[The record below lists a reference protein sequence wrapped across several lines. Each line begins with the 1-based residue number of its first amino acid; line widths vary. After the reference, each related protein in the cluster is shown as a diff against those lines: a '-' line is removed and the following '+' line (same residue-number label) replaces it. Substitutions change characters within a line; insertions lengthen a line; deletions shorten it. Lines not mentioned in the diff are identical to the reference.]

1 MIGISS
7 ISRMLAFALT
17 TTLLA
22 GSARLQDKPPST
34 TPGSQPGQGTTPP
47 AGSTTPPAGQQ
58 PTTPPPAQ
66 QPTTPPA
73 APATK
78 PPAGQAATT
87 PPPGQAAT
95 TPSEAKPGEKGGDK
109 APFKPEELEQI
120 LAPIALYPDDLLS
133 QILMATTYPLE
144 IVEADRWVKKNKS
157 LKGDA
162 AAKALEKEDWDPSV
176 KSLVNLP
183 DVLSLLSEKL
193 DWTQKLGDAFIGQ
206 QKEVMDT
213 IQKMRQ
219 KAKDAGKLETNEN
232 QKIEVK
238 TEGTTE
244 VIVIQSAQ
252 PNTVYVPVYNPTVVY
267 GTWAYPSYPPYP
279 YYPPAYG
286 VGMGLAVGFAWGYA
300 WGHCNWGG
308 GDVDIDINR
317 NTNINNNI
325 DRDKYKNR
333 QQGDRGQ
340 GGRDGQGGRGG
351 QGGQSKFKHDPSHR
365 QGVPYR
371 DSKSASQFGGRSQGQ
386 AAQARESYR
395 GRSQSPSAGTAD
407 RGAAS
412 GRGGS
417 GAGSRPSA
425 GTSNRASTGAS
436 TRGGSSTRSSSG
448 LSGVSSGGRAAT
460 SSSSRGRSSLSSS
473 GGGRSGGGGGRGGGG
488 RGGGGRR

>member
-1 MIGISS
+1 MIGNSS
-7 ISRMLAFALT
+7 ISRMLALALT

-22 GSARLQDKPPST
+22 GSARLQDKPA
-34 TPGSQPGQGTTPP
+34 GGQQPPTTPP
-47 AGSTTPPAGQQ
+47 ASQPAQGTPPAGKPATTPPASPQATPPAGQQ
-58 PTTPPPAQ
+58 
-66 QPTTPPA
+66 
-73 APATK
+73 AT
-78 PPAGQAATT
+78 PPAGQPA
-87 PPPGQAAT
+87 
-95 TPSEAKPGEKGGDK
+95 TPSTEAKPGEKGGDK
-109 APFKPEELEQI
+109 APFKAEELEQI

-162 AAKALEKEDWDPSV
+162 AAKALEKEDWDPAV
-176 KSLVNLP
+176 KSLINLP
-183 DVLSLLSEKL
+183 DVLGMLSEKL

-213 IQKMRQ
+213 VQKLRQ
-219 KAKDAGKLETNEN
+219 KAKDAGKLETNQN

-252 PNTVYVPVYNPTVVY
+252 PDTVYVPVYNPTVVY

-286 VGMGLAVGFAWGYA
+286 VGMGIAVGFAWGYA

-308 GDVDIDINR
+308 GDVDIDVNR

-386 AAQARESYR
+386 AAQARDSYR

-417 GAGSRPSA
+417 SAGTRPSA
-425 GTSNRASTGAS
+425 GTSNRGGSGAT
-436 TRGGSSTRSSSG
+436 TRGSGSSSRSSGG

-460 SSSSRGRSSLSSS
+460 SSSSRGRSSLGSS
-473 GGGRSGGGGGRGGGG
+473 GGSRGGGGGGRGGGG
-488 RGGGGRR
+488 RGGGGGRR